1 MTLKSQKEGDCML
14 NIVLQDSLKTY
25 LKQHHH
31 EEISLRIIRTDFT
44 IGDMESLEPHVYLEA
59 PQNMDDFDSYLVDG
73 VKVYVEK
80 MIEAFDDTIEL
91 FEDMFLGVHR
101 CHVFG
106 VKLDN

>member
-1 MTLKSQKEGDCML
+1 ML
-14 NIVLQDSLKTY
+14 NVVLQDSLKSY

-31 EEISLRIIRTDFT
+31 DEVSLRIIRTNFT
-44 IGDMESLEPHVYLEA
+44 IGDVDSLEPHVYLEA
-59 PQNMDDFDSYLVDG
+59 PQNLEDYDTYLVDG

-80 MIEAFDDTIEL
+80 KIEAYDDTIEL
-91 FEDMFLGVHR
+91 FEDKVLGVHR

>member
-1 MTLKSQKEGDCML
+1 ML
-14 NIVLQDSLKTY
+14 NVVLQDNLKTY

-31 EEISLRIIRTDFT
+31 DEVSLRIIRTNFT
-44 IGDMESLEPHVYLEA
+44 IGDVDSLEPHVYLEA
-59 PQNMDDFDSYLVDG
+59 PQNLEDYDTYLVDG

-80 MIEAFDDTIEL
+80 KIEAYDDTIEL
-91 FEDMFLGVHR
+91 FEDKFLGVHR